1 MLTTRLI
8 SAFVICVIGGIA
20 FFSKGWLGA
29 SLFLI
34 LAIIAFW
41 EIFGEYN
48 NIVDRIGTI
57 ARKTALRVFTSIL
70 IVTIALYYIFSPAP
84 DLFPASLLGW
94 EVGIL
99 SVFLIYCF
107 LMTFRES
114 DFKKAFLGF
123 TVTVT
128 GMMIV
133 YGLLGFIPKLYF
145 LSGVSGNGRW
155 LLLFVLLVTKAGD
168 VGAYSVGT
176 LTSRRASGNHKICP
190 ALSPGKSWEGLAG
203 GALGCFLVAIIFY
216 AVGKNSLMVNG
227 QPVLTLYSAS
237 LLAFAFA
244 VLGLIG
250 DLAVSFLKRAAQLD
264 NSGRLPGL
272 GGVLDVTDSLL
283 FTVPLFYV
291 YLHI

>member
-20 FFSKGWLGA
+20 FFANGWLGA

-34 LAIIAFW
+34 LALIAVW

-48 NIVDRIGTI
+48 IIVNRMGSDVK
-57 ARKTALRVFTSIL
+57 KTEMRVFTSLL
-70 IVTIALYYIFSPAP
+70 IIMIATFPLFCSTSDISPA
-84 DLFPASLLGW
+84 ASAGW
-94 EVGIL
+94 EIGIL
-99 SVFLIYCF
+99 SVFLVYCF

-114 DFKKAFLGF
+114 DFKKAFFGLAA
-123 TVTVT
+123 TVT
-128 GMMIV
+128 GMVIV

-216 AVGKNSLMVNG
+216 AVGKDSLMVNG